1 MAQPRLAGESR
12 RRHPRWRLPDD
23 GRHVIDLRWPSR
35 SGRPFSMALHDLS
48 PSGLSF
54 RLEHE
59 LPGIE
64 VCSPLRGVVVQLGEV
79 EIRAD
84 LVVIHLT
91 SRPGHPTVCGTLVY
105 PATDDDLRA
114 LRAWLEAHD
123 PD

>member
-1 MAQPRLAGESR
+1 MP
-12 RRHPRWRLPDD
+12 
-23 GRHVIDLRWPSR
+23 
-35 SGRPFSMALHDLS
+35 LHDLS
-48 PSGLSF
+48 RSGLSF

-64 VCSPLRGVVVQLGEV
+64 VCSQLRSVIVQLDEI

-84 LVVIHLT
+84 LVVIHMT

-105 PATDDDLRA
+105 PKTDDDLRS
-114 LRAWLEAHD
+114 LRDWLEAHD